1 MADALYRLN
10 RQSPARTRAAEGT
23 RRDIVFGR
31 LTLPWDEA
39 LALLR
44 TYEGAAVPNRAGKR
58 VGRVV
63 HLVRTAG
70 RVE

>member
-39 LALLR
+39 HSLFCGPTRARLSR
-44 TYEGAAVPNRAGKR
+44 TGRGNEWAVSCTSSVP
-58 VGRVV
+58 RVV
-63 HLVRTAG
+63 
-70 RVE
+70 